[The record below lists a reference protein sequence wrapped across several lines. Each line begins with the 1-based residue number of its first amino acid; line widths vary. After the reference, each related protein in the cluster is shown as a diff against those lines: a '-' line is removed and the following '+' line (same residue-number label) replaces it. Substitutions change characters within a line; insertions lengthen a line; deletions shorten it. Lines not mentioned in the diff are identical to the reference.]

1 MDVKTFR
8 EMIKTKE
15 TNDQEELLQ
24 AVMAIINQVRKEG
37 DQALFDYTEKFDGEK
52 LTTLKVPQD
61 NLKASYDNLDEK
73 VKQALEISRDR
84 ILDYEKRIKYEDR
97 DLGEFQYV
105 YQPLERVGVY
115 IPGGIALYPSS
126 VLMTVVAAQA
136 AGVEEIYV
144 VTPTFEKNNIT
155 FATLYLLGITNVY
168 TVGGAQ
174 AIAALAYGTQMI
186 PKVDK
191 IVGPGNA
198 YVAAAKRLVFGEVG
212 IDSIAGPSEI
222 LLYVDETAELDAIVY
237 DLFAQ
242 AEHDVNA
249 RTYLLSESQAVVD
262 AIDKRVKELLPDQ
275 PRREII
281 EQSIANN
288 HYQIVDQA
296 GELIDILNEIAAE
309 HVSIQH
315 QQQDQIVD
323 KIKYAGAVFKGKYSP
338 EAIGDY
344 IAGPS
349 HVLPTDRTARFSHG
363 LNVNDFMTSHAIIN
377 LSKETYDELVDPAA
391 LIAQTEQLYAHQAS
405 LLVRKEER
413 AND

>member
-8 EMIKTKE
+8 EMMKTKE
-15 TNDQEELLQ
+15 TSGQEELLE
-24 AVMAIINQVRKEG
+24 AVMGIINQVRKEG
-37 DQALFDYTEKFDGEK
+37 DQALIDYTEKFDKES
-52 LTTLKVPQD
+52 LTSLKVAVAD
-61 NLKASYDNLDEK
+61 LKASYDGLHPEI
-73 VKQALEISRDR
+73 KQALEISRDR
-84 ILDYEKRIKYEDR
+84 ILDYEMSIKYEDK
-97 DLGEFQYV
+97 DLGEFKYV

-136 AGVEEIYV
+136 AGVEEV
-144 VTPTFEKNNIT
+144 HVTTPTFENNNIT

-174 AIAALAYGTQMI
+174 AIAALAYGTETI

-222 LLYVDETAELDAIVY
+222 LLYVDDTAQPDAIAY

-249 RTYLLSESQAVVD
+249 RTYLLSESQSV
-262 AIDKRVKELLPDQ
+262 IDRIDQRVKELLSQQ
-275 PRREII
+275 PRWEII
-281 EQSIANN
+281 EQSLANN
-288 HYQIVDQA
+288 HYQIVDKTENLMA
-296 GELIDILNEIAAE
+296 VLNEIAAE

-315 QQQDQIVD
+315 QQQDEIVD

-349 HVLPTDRTARFSHG
+349 HVLPTDKTARFSHG

-377 LSKETYDELVDPAA
+377 LSKETYEELVEPAA

>member
-281 EQSIANN
+281 EQSLANN

>member
-8 EMIKTKE
+8 EMMKTKE
-15 TNDQEELLQ
+15 TSGQEELLQ
-24 AVMAIINQVRKEG
+24 AVMAIINQVRKKG
-37 DQALFDYTEKFDGEK
+37 DQALFDYTDKFDK
-52 LTTLKVPQD
+52 KSLSTLKVPVAD
-61 NLKASYDNLDEK
+61 LKASYDNLDPEIK
-73 VKQALEISRDR
+73 EALEIIRDR
-84 ILDYEKRIKYEDR
+84 IWDYENSIKYEDK
-97 DLGEFQYV
+97 DLGEFKYV

-136 AGVEEIYV
+136 AGVEEV
-144 VTPTFEKNNIT
+144 HVTTPTFENNNIT

-174 AIAALAYGTQMI
+174 AIAALAYGTETI

-222 LLYVDETAELDAIVY
+222 LLYVDDTAQPDAIAY

-249 RTYLLSESQAVVD
+249 RTYLLSESQSV
-262 AIDKRVKELLPDQ
+262 IDRIDQRVKELLSQQ
-275 PRREII
+275 PRWEII
-281 EQSIANN
+281 EQSLANN
-288 HYQIVDQA
+288 HYQIVDKTENLMA
-296 GELIDILNEIAAE
+296 VLNEIAAE

-315 QQQDQIVD
+315 QQQDEIVD

-349 HVLPTDRTARFSHG
+349 HVLPTDKTARFSHG

-377 LSKETYDELVDPAA
+377 LSKETYEELVEPAA